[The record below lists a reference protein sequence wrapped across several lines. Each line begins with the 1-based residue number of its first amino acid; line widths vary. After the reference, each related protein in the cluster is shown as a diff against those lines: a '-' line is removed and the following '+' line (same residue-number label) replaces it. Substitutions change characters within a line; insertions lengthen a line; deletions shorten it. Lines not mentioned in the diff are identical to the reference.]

1 LILVKRHYRFGRHL
15 KEISMGGFVTFQKTG
30 AIAILTLNR
39 PERMNAIGTHEDC
52 AELAEAVLRLNSDA
66 ELKVAILTGAG
77 RAFCAGG
84 DISAMQTRSGIGRR
98 DTPAAT
104 RNNYK
109 QGVQRI
115 PRAFQ
120 ELEVP
125 IIAAINGAAIGV
137 GCDFACFCDI
147 RIASTAARFA
157 AGFVRMGLVPGD
169 GGAWALPR
177 AVGASKAAEMLFTGD
192 PLTAEQALACGLVSQ
207 IVEPD
212 SLMPAAVALAERIAG
227 NPAQA
232 LRLTKRLLHEAQAL
246 RLSEVLELSA
256 AYQGLAH
263 ESADH
268 SEAVAAFVEKRKPSF
283 TGS

>member
-1 LILVKRHYRFGRHL
+1 
-15 KEISMGGFVTFQKTG
+15 MGDFITLQKTG
-30 AIAILTLNR
+30 PIAVLTLNR
-39 PERMNAIGTHEDC
+39 PDRMNAIGTHEDC
-52 AELAEAVLRLNSDA
+52 ADFSDSLQALNADT
-66 ELKVAILTGAG
+66 EIKVAVLTGAG

-84 DISAMQTRSGIGRR
+84 DITGMQTRTGIGRR

-104 RNNYK
+104 RANYK

-147 RIASTAARFA
+147 RIASTVARFA

-177 AVGASKAAEMLFTGD
+177 AVGYSKAAEMLFTGD

-207 IVEPD
+207 VVEPD
-212 SLMPAAVALAERIAG
+212 ALLPAAMALAERIAG
-227 NPAQA
+227 NPGQA
-232 LRLTKRLLHEAQAL
+232 LRLAKRLLHESHAL
-246 RLSEVLELSA
+246 RLTEVLELSA

-263 ESADH
+263 ETADH
-268 SEAVAAFVEKRKPSF
+268 EEAVAAFVEKRKPVF
-283 TGS
+283 KGN